1 QTIIQ
6 AFKKRP
12 ESLKQRDKTKEDQG
26 QWFLSNQL
34 AGMSLYVDRFC
45 GNIANLSSRL
55 DYFERLGVNFLHLMP
70 LFESPTDDS
79 DCGYAVS
86 NFRKIEERFGKLEDL
101 QKVQELMRK
110 RNMFL
115 MMDI

>member
-45 GNIANLSSRL
+45 GNIQNLSSRL
-55 DYFERLGVNFLHLMP
+55 DYFENLGVNFLHLMP
-70 LFESPTDDS
+70 LFESPSNES
-79 DCGYAVS
+79 DGGYAVS
-86 NFRKIEERFGKLEDL
+86 NFRKIDTRFGQLEDL
-101 QKVQELMRK
+101 KSV
-110 RNMFL
+110 
-115 MMDI
+115 